1 MLQQL
6 HLNGDDDDGAYAKTI
21 RLWLES
27 HAGRPVSTRR
37 AITDPASEPS
47 LR

>member
-6 HLNGDDDDGAYAKTI
+6 HLNGDDDVQAYAKTI

-27 HAGRPVSTRR
+27 HAGRPVDTRR
-37 AITDPASEPS
+37 AITDSAGEPS